1 MLRRTVIVALFAVA
15 APALAQDAVI
25 TAAQAAGSVGEQSDG
40 YLGLHGAPSA
50 DVRARVEQI
59 NIKRRAVY
67 TDLAAKKG
75 VSVTEV
81 AGATACQILDG
92 VGAGAWYRDSSG
104 TWRQRGGGP
113 AIKPGFCG

>member
-1 MLRRTVIVALFAVA
+1 MLFALA
-15 APALAQDAVI
+15 LGITAPALAQDAAI
-25 TAAQAAGSVGEQSDG
+25 GTAQAAGTVGEQADG

-67 TDLAAKKG
+67 TDLAQKKG

-81 AGATACQILDG
+81 AGATACQILDS
-92 VGAGAWYRDSSG
+92 VGEGQWYRDTGG
-104 TWRQRGGGP
+104 TWRQRRG
-113 AIKPGFCG
+113 AVVKPPFCG

>member
-1 MLRRTVIVALFAVA
+1 MFRRLVVVALFVIAT
-15 APALAQDAVI
+15 PALAQDAVI
-25 TAAQAAGSVGEQSDG
+25 TAAQAAGTVGEQSDG
-40 YLGLHGAPSA
+40 YLGLHGAPSV

-81 AGATACQILDG
+81 AGATACQILDSI
-92 VGAGAWYRDSSG
+92 GAGAWYRDAG
-104 TWRQRGGGP
+104 GAWRQRGSGP
-113 AIKPGFCG
+113 VIKPGFCG